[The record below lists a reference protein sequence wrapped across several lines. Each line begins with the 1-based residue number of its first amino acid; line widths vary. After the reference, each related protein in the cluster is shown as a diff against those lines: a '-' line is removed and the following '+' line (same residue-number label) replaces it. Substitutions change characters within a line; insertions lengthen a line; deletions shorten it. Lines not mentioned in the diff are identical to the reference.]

1 MVELVRAWRGAE
13 APDIRLAL
21 QALRARLR
29 GGAGRGG
36 AVPAASLMLPALV
49 ASVAYM
55 DPGNVATNL
64 QSGAAF
70 GYKLLWVV
78 VLANLMA
85 MLFQAL
91 SARLGIATGMN
102 LAEVSRARL
111 PGPVVGAMWV
121 VSEIAA
127 MATDLAELLGAGIG
141 VQLLFHIPLLPATVL
156 AGLATYAALLLQR
169 WGLRIVEFVVAAL
182 VGVVCAAYLIETI
195 LAAPDWGAVAYH
207 AAVPWLGGPDSTL
220 MAAGIVGATVMP
232 HAIYLHSGLTQDQ
245 GRGRRGSVARLI
257 RISDRNIVIALGIA
271 GLVNLAMMYLAASAF
286 HFGGHGDVADIET
299 AYRLLGP
306 LLGKAAAVVFLVSL
320 LASGASSSV
329 VGTLAGQMI
338 MQGFVGRRIPL
349 WVRRVVT
356 MAPTLLVVAWG
367 IDATHMLVLSQ
378 AVLSLVLPVP
388 MLALIA
394 FTARRSVM
402 GGMVSSPMISLTAS
416 VAAVVIVALNLLLLL
431 ESLGLALPFST

>member
-1 MVELVRAWRGAE
+1 MVELVRTWRGAE

-21 QALRARLR
+21 RAFLPRWPGR
-29 GGAGRGG
+29 AGHGGAI
-36 AVPAASLMLPALV
+36 PPASLMLPAVV

-55 DPGNVATNL
+55 DPGNIATNL

-78 VLANLMA
+78 VLANLVA

-111 PGPVVGAMWV
+111 PGPVVAGMWV

-141 VQLLFHIPLLPATVL
+141 VQLLFHVPLLPATAI
-156 AGLATYAALLLQR
+156 AGLATYVVLLLQR
-169 WGLRIVEFVVAAL
+169 WGLRIVEAVVAAL
-182 VGVVCAAYLIETI
+182 VGVVCAAYLVETI

-245 GRGRRGSVARLI
+245 ASGRRGSIARLV
-257 RISDRNIVIALGIA
+257 RLSDRNIVIALGIA

-286 HFGGHGDVADIET
+286 HGGGHGDVADIAT

-329 VGTLAGQMI
+329 IGTLAGQVI

-349 WVRRVVT
+349 WLRRVVT
-356 MAPTLLVVAWG
+356 MAPTLLVVALG
-367 IDATHMLVLSQ
+367 VDATHMLVLSQ

-402 GGMVSSPMISLTAS
+402 GGMASSPMVSL
-416 VAAVVIVALNLLLLL
+416 AAGAAAAIILSLNFMLLFQSLGVALP
-431 ESLGLALPFST
+431 LPT